1 MDDIFYGF
9 LIAGAV
15 IAFYTLIAALY
26 FLPTLLAYRKNCVNR
41 LPIMIVNIFGGWII
55 PEGLFF
61 FMEYSLNILR
71 LATSVEILL
80 PFRKK
85 YLILLVAIEVDV

>member
-9 LIAGAV
+9 LIASAV

-55 PEGLFF
+55 CIIWVFF
-61 FMEYSLNILR
+61 R
-71 LATSVEILL
+71 
-80 PFRKK
+80 
-85 YLILLVAIEVDV
+85 